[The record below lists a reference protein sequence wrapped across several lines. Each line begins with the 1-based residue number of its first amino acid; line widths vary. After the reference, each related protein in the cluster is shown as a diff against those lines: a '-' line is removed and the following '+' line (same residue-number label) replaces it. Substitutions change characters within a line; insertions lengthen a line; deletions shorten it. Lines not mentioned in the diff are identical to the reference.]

1 MFIFIVAFS
10 VTPINWRSREIKA
23 LAPLM
28 ACVSKPMRM
37 KDFPFQPADTLFQYS
52 LLKTTQQTLSICIF
66 HRTPEN
72 ITTCTVFF
80 FFIPVHFSSPF
91 LSKTPFFFFRC
102 TGLAAKNSLH
112 VFATQSRR
120 LRESGRV
127 EERATQSQ
135 EIEDGM

>member
-72 ITTCTVFF
+72 ITTCTGFF
-80 FFIPVHFSSPF
+80 FLFQSIFLHRSSQRH
-91 LSKTPFFFFRC
+91 LFFFLDAL
-102 TGLAAKNSLH
+102 GLQQKIAYMFLLPKAEDCERVDEWK
-112 VFATQSRR
+112 
-120 LRESGRV
+120 REQH
-127 EERATQSQ
+127 RARK
-135 EIEDGM
+135 